1 MGSVIPLKKS
11 ANSAYLD
18 LKNILGNRLVK
29 VENLIELKLESKIFQ
44 SSKIKNPST
53 PGRSNLRTS

>member
-18 LKNILGNRLVK
+18 LKNHLAEKLSR
-29 VENLIELKLESKIFQ
+29 VEFLIEEKLQ
-44 SSKIKNPST
+44 S
-53 PGRSNLRTS
+53 